1 MDQIEKYNI
10 VIIITSITCC
20 LIYTSVRVCARYRL
34 QYLNSIESSHLSDDS
49 ISSISL
55 SEPNLS
61 QLEDSISSIS
71 LSEPNLSQ
79 LEDSISLSEPNL
91 GQSEDSDSV
100 IFGVEDIYHQEY
112 YEDIV

>member
-61 QLEDSISSIS
+61 QLEDSIS
-71 LSEPNLSQ
+71 
-79 LEDSISLSEPNL
+79 LSEPNL

>member
-10 VIIITSITCC
+10 VIIITSNTCC

-34 QYLNSIESSHLSDDS
+34 QYLNSIESSHLSD
-49 ISSISL
+49 
-55 SEPNLS
+55 
-61 QLEDSISSIS
+61 DSISSIS